1 MNLFLSPI
9 PLFLGHL
16 LPQSVHN
23 PKGPSQ
29 SLRVF
34 VPLLLTEKSRK
45 AGAPWRVVFLAVPVA
60 AAAAVP
66 LLTHE
71 CLGQNL
77 TKEESAPSK
86 EVWAMPR
93 REGGKRPL
101 FHRVTHGGGC
111 GGHSGPQHS
120 VPRAWS
126 IRTHAHP
133 QMRGSQ
139 SKATCVLGTSIFP

>member
-1 MNLFLSPI
+1 M
-9 PLFLGHL
+9 
-16 LPQSVHN
+16 
-23 PKGPSQ
+23 
-29 SLRVF
+29 
-34 VPLLLTEKSRK
+34 PLLLTEKSRK

-93 REGGKRPL
+93 RERGKRPGL
-101 FHRVTHGGGC
+101 FSTGSPMVEDAGVTVDLSTQFPEPGRY
-111 GGHSGPQHS
+111 GHTHT
-120 VPRAWS
+120 PR
-126 IRTHAHP
+126 
-133 QMRGSQ
+133 
-139 SKATCVLGTSIFP
+139 